1 MRITQAETYRNFISD
16 LATLNDAFNT
26 VSRQVSS
33 GKRLTQLK
41 DSPGESAELLSM
53 TGQQAD
59 IDLYRSS
66 ADTVSYYLGV
76 ADSALN
82 EVNALFTSVYTKGS
96 EAGTETV
103 DANARAA
110 LATDIRSLRDQILS
124 LANSKANGR
133 YIFAGSQ
140 VAESPFV
147 LNGDTVTYQGDALV
161 NTVEVD
167 NGTDVQTG
175 VPGAEAFTKVFT
187 AIESLLS
194 AVDGND
200 TAAIGN
206 ALGQFASAFSELGL
220 ARGKIGSGM
229 NLLQNVQSRLADQE
243 TTLKEQRSKIEDVNL
258 AEAVVQMN
266 QVKTAM
272 QAAMSAGGTILQQNN
287 LFDILG

>member
-1 MRITQAETYRNFISD
+1 MRVTQAETYRNFISD
-16 LATLNDAFNT
+16 LASLNDTFNT

-33 GKRLTQLK
+33 GKRISRLK

-82 EVNALFTSVYTKGS
+82 EVNGLFTSIYTKGS
-96 EAGTETV
+96 EAATETV

-124 LANSKANGR
+124 LANSQANGR

-140 VAESPFV
+140 VVQSPYEI
-147 LNGDTVTYQGDALV
+147 NGDTVTYRGDALV
-161 NTVEVD
+161 NTVQVD
-167 NGTDVQTG
+167 NGTEVQTG
-175 VPGAEAFTKVFT
+175 ASGPEAFTKIFT

-206 ALGQFASAFSELGL
+206 ALGQFASSFSELGQ
-220 ARGKIGSGM
+220 ARGKIGAGM
-229 NLLQNVQSRLADQE
+229 TLLQNVQSRLSDQE
-243 TTLKEQRSKIEDVNL
+243 TTLKEQRSKIEDVD
-258 AEAVVQMN
+258 AAAAVVQMS
-266 QVKTAM
+266 QVKTAL
-272 QAAMSAGGTILQQNN
+272 QAAMSAGGSILQQNN